1 MKYLYQYGISL
12 FSFFYFAN
20 YIWMQSQFM
29 LWDHTKKIFKLG
41 FLGVFCQFNAHLE
54 QFYSFFL
61 CAKDFPHKLFKK
73 NGYTL
78 RLSQT
83 QPDVQYDRCGHLS
96 LHRDN
101 SATSAQKGVSRWKCQ
116 KCMVFLCLNANQ
128 RYLQTDINEMD
139 VKTVLPPDSWATL
152 MFFYY
157 SPQFLSLFTFPFL
170 HF

>member
-1 MKYLYQYGISL
+1 MAFPYFPFSILQITYGCKVNLCCETTQRKYLSWVFWGFFASL
-12 FSFFYFAN
+12 
-20 YIWMQSQFM
+20 M
-29 LWDHTKKIFKLG
+29 LIQNNST
-41 FLGVFCQFNAHLE
+41 VC
-54 QFYSFFL
+54 FFL

-73 NGYTL
+73 NGYIL

-83 QPDVQYDRCGHLS
+83 QQDAQYDRCGHLS

-139 VKTVLPPDSWATL
+139 VKTVLPPDS
-152 MFFYY
+152 
-157 SPQFLSLFTFPFL
+157 
-170 HF
+170 